1 MSGTNFVFDVAKGKF
16 PEKVADV
23 ATNIG
28 VLILISTGLEADAT
42 MIRRTTLTDL
52 KSASTEATLGGYAR
66 KTGIT
71 GTVTI
76 NDGGSSDATTITIPN
91 QTWTGITAGET
102 WAKLITFYEEA
113 AADGTRIPMTAH
125 SFDVTPNGADI
136 TAQFG
141 TGAAGAPYK
150 AV

>member
-1 MSGTNFVFDVAKGKF
+1 MANFVFDVAKGKF
-16 PEKVADV
+16 AEKVADSSSV
-23 ATNIG
+23 IG
-28 VLILISTGLEADAT
+28 VLILITTSIEADAT
-42 MIRRTTLTDL
+42 MKRRTTLTDL

-76 NDGGSSDATTITIPN
+76 NDGGSSDTTTITIPN
-91 QTWTGITAGET
+91 QTWAGILAGEV
-102 WAKLITFYEEA
+102 WAKLVTFYEEA

-125 SFDVTPNGADI
+125 DFSVTPNGADI

-141 TGAAGAPYK
+141 SGAAGAPY
-150 AV
+150 AAA